1 MRERGLTLERIE
13 ERSELAR
20 MPLFSRCSP
29 SELDGLVERLRSEEF
44 DTGEDIVRAN
54 EPADR
59 FYVMRQGRAAVLA
72 QAGDG
77 REYPV
82 SELGPG
88 SHFGEIGLLSEDA
101 RRTATVR
108 CLDPVSVWSLDRAGF
123 DHLLMGE
130 LQLADSLFASRDE
143 RRLADR
149 ARLLGE
155 RPECQPTR
163 GTRR

>member
-1 MRERGLTLERIE
+1 MNTTVIQDPNAPAGVPGRRAVFAFDPLLLLATLGL
-13 ERSELAR
+13 AA
-20 MPLFSRCSP
+20 CS
-29 SELDGLVERLRSEEF
+29 LVVIAGGTKS
-44 DTGEDIVRAN
+44 DVPGQPD
-54 EPADR
+54 

-130 LQLADSLFASRDE
+130 LQLADSLLASRDE

-155 RPECQPTR
+155 RPE
-163 GTRR
+163 